1 MVQVQPRRIRLTH
14 HRFLNAKPNDST
26 RTNIGK
32 ISLKN
37 LEKLRGGDGTGSILL
52 IDFKVDL
59 KGSLYSVNI

>member
-1 MVQVQPRRIRLTH
+1 MVQVQPRRIRLPH
-14 HRFLNAKPNDST
+14 HQFFNAKPNDST
-26 RTNIGK
+26 RTKIGK